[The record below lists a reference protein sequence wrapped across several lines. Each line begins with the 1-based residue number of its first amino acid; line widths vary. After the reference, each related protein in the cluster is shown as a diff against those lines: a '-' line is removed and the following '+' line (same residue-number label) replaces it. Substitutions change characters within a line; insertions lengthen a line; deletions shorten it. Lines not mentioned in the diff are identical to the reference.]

1 MTMKKNSKINA
12 SKTLP
17 PDEQPRKSSAA
28 EPPPPWTHGKH
39 QPISGRVF
47 VTPEMASEWLEA
59 NRVNRRVRSRAVDR
73 ITRDIKRGRWI
84 YNGQSIVF
92 SKTWRLLDGQHR
104 LMAIVA
110 AGVAVE
116 AAVATGVEDAA
127 MDRIDTNGA
136 GGRGHATAYCAAR
149 GIEENNDVNARINAC
164 YAALTGEIPCSSE
177 EFGEAYEA
185 FMPGVEAMAT
195 YFAAHRA
202 GLGRASIAA
211 AFIIA
216 WRESPDAVIAAA
228 QSYITGANLPA
239 KHPMLVLRDSALSAT
254 RDKRTGGGT
263 RARIAETRGALS
275 LVLAAVAGRKR
286 AQAKGAAPLSAIER
300 LRELHEL

>member
-1 MTMKKNSKINA
+1 MTKKNSKTNA
-12 SKTLP
+12 NKALP
-17 PDEQPRKSSAA
+17 LDGQPRKSSVAD
-28 EPPPPWTHGKH
+28 PPPPWAHGKH
-39 QPISGRVF
+39 QPLSGRVL
-47 VTPEMASEWLEA
+47 VTPEMAAEWLHA
-59 NRVNRRVRSRAVDR
+59 NRGNRRPRGRAIDR
-73 ITRDIKRGRWI
+73 ITQDIKRGRWI

-104 LMAIVA
+104 LMAIAA

-116 AAVATGVEDAA
+116 AAVETGVDDAA

-136 GGRGHATAYCAAR
+136 GGRGPATAYCAAH
-149 GIEENNDVNARINAC
+149 GIEENNDVNARVNAC
-164 YAALTGEIPCSSE
+164 GAALTGETPRTAE
-177 EFGEAYEA
+177 EFGKAYEA
-185 FMPGVEAMAT
+185 FAPGVEAMAP

-239 KHPMLVLRDSALSAT
+239 KHPMLVLRDSAMSAT
-254 RDKRTGGGT
+254 RERRTGGGT

-275 LVLAAVAGRKR
+275 LVLDAVAGRKR
-286 AQAKGAAPLSAIER
+286 AVAKGAAPLSAIER
-300 LRELHEL
+300 LRELHGL